1 MERIDHI
8 FYPKGSRVLV
18 KRMSRNKVRIAQCLK
33 GQCICWTHQIAS
45 HMNLQLLQ
53 NMHRYMQTQDIL
65 NFSMEI
71 QWTQIC
77 TCLFVCFKSV
87 TLSKL
92 TTLYYKSIHPN
103 IFDSYK
109 LKMICKEKEK
119 TKLCVYKRKSGS
131 GRSGNFS
138 DQIYCITFL
147 SK

>member
-1 MERIDHI
+1 
-8 FYPKGSRVLV
+8 
-18 KRMSRNKVRIAQCLK
+18 
-33 GQCICWTHQIAS
+33 
-45 HMNLQLLQ
+45 
-53 NMHRYMQTQDIL
+53 MHRYMQTQDIL

-77 TCLFVCFKSV
+77 TTQLRNYSQLMDFGSGKVVCLFVCFKSV

-138 DQIYCITFL
+138 DQNILYYISL
-147 SK
+147 